1 MVNWRNT
8 RVPKLEEEDEITS
21 VFEMVINE
29 TYSLGFQ
36 FCSFKMSAQHQNNQ
50 NVVFEKKQ
58 LSKRMEHV
66 IPRSAFLQH

>member
-36 FCSFKMSAQHQNNQ
+36 FC
-50 NVVFEKKQ
+50 
-58 LSKRMEHV
+58 
-66 IPRSAFLQH
+66 